1 MISICR
7 KLDLI
12 ATPNKTS
19 IKMFDDNIHYT
30 KSPRSLTETSEL
42 SSENARSCDPFS
54 QDQSKSRNLAENLSI
69 LDSAYASI
77 LSFDGTSTL
86 GPSKESMEQRHS
98 PRGKCEIPGTNLSIF
113 EKEIDPYAKSRFEE
127 VRGEIETHLVTIRAE
142 WATRHKHSQQLE
154 IATKLSVV
162 GKTDSDTAPHLLI
175 FCAPKLC
182 RKVNKFL
189 RSNYVKELCEPSD
202 PTVPRLKLKVIGHAP
217 HKTSA
222 LLNID
227 VCYNGA
233 AVIEQNTHC
242 GTPIILVDKSQGST
256 GAQKRKATVG
266 GIIEITNKDG
276 KVLHYGMTA
285 GHVIEAL
292 SQIGAGDDDES
303 DCSEDSDDDDEYSIP
318 FDDEDDMYI
327 RISDSENDDGVLQ
340 PTDVN
345 SLCQLSGQA
354 AFAAVLDNNSL
365 PGVVDG
371 TTNPSH
377 DWGILQIDHP
387 KPNVLNCFNSLG
399 EMERRPLVKVS
410 RPPFHDGL
418 SDLVIMIGPRGPKN
432 GRLSSLPGRI
442 LLGRSRKFV
451 ETYILELSED
461 KGKLIL
467 SWLLC

>member
-1 MISICR
+1 MISIYR
-7 KLDLI
+7 KLDLT

-19 IKMFDDNIHYT
+19 IKMFDDIRHTNG
-30 KSPRSLTETSEL
+30 PRSLTETSAL

-54 QDQSKSRNLAENLSI
+54 QDQLKSRIVAVNLSI
-69 LDSAYASI
+69 PDSAYASV
-77 LSFDGTSTL
+77 SSSEGASTL
-86 GPSKESMEQRHS
+86 GPAKESTEQRHS
-98 PRGKCEIPGTNLSIF
+98 PRLKCEIPGTNLSIF
-113 EKEIDPYAKSRFEE
+113 EKEIDPYAKSRFEQ

-142 WATRHKHSQQLE
+142 WATRHKRSQQLE

-162 GKTDSDTAPHLLI
+162 GKTDSNATPHLLI
-175 FCAPKLC
+175 FCAPKL
-182 RKVNKFL
+182 RWKVSKFL

-202 PTVPRLKLKVIGHAP
+202 PTVPQLKLKVIGHAP

-222 LLNID
+222 FLSMD
-227 VCYNGA
+227 VCYDGA
-233 AVIEQNTHC
+233 AVVEQNTYC
-242 GTPIILVDKSQGST
+242 GMPIILVNKPQGSI

-292 SQIGAGDDDES
+292 SQIGTGGDDGS
-303 DCSEDSDDDDEYSIP
+303 DCSKDSDDEDEYSIP
-318 FDDEDDMYI
+318 LDDEDDMYI
-327 RISDSENDDGVLQ
+327 SISDAKNDDGVLE
-340 PTDVN
+340 PTDADN
-345 SLCQLSGQA
+345 ICQVSEQV

-377 DWGILQIDHP
+377 DWGLLQFDHP

-399 EMERRPLVKVS
+399 QTDRRPLVKVS
-410 RPPFHDGL
+410 RPTFHDGL
-418 SDLVIMIGPRGPKN
+418 SDLAILIGPRGPKN

-442 LLGRSRKFV
+442 LLGRSKKFV
-451 ETYILELSED
+451 ETYMLELNED
-461 KGKLIL
+461 KGKTIL
-467 SWLLC
+467 SRLLC